1 MVLWLKESRKHLRTR
16 ALPDK
21 TFWWTT
27 ISVGWFI
34 DSDSNFERDLSPIFL
49 GFQWPLFEQKQEN
62 IRRRSLWSLFI
73 IHLFSFTMF
82 QRGEINYK
90 CLKICMKLNE
100 FTRGIQ
106 LSARGGATVVGG
118 ELLDVSLKNL
128 MMRQIEEHKNTWVA
142 HQIERPA
149 VGCLWP
155 ASTGLHP
162 LGVDCPTRKPIAI
175 RPEPLTFF

>member
-1 MVLWLKESRKHLRTR
+1 MGWGSSILIVIFREQRFWRGPSSHWCLR
-16 ALPDK
+16 
-21 TFWWTT
+21 
-27 ISVGWFI
+27 
-34 DSDSNFERDLSPIFL
+34 
-49 GFQWPLFEQKQEN
+49 WPLWTKARN
-62 IRRRSLWSLFI
+62 YKGRSLWSLFI

-90 CLKICMKLNE
+90 CLKICMKLNVYQRHP
-100 FTRGIQ
+100 TQRQRRCHSGRRGAAWCFSEKSDDEI
-106 LSARGGATVVGG
+106 SWR
-118 ELLDVSLKNL
+118 
-128 MMRQIEEHKNTWVA
+128 MEHTWVA